1 MQIDLKQEDS
11 IISDFLKS
19 IGPWAQHVIIG
30 GGYAPII
37 YKLYLAHSET
47 SNPPVGTRDIDSLI
61 PRKITNKLDK
71 NISDYL
77 QNSGF
82 SRVRKD
88 YDQPA
93 TEAYVKE
100 IAGVEIEIEF
110 LTDAHREGVTK
121 NVTVAGIV
129 AQPLR
134 YLELS
139 LQAAKEFKTTAKLA
153 GLVVAPEAWIFH
165 KGLTFPKRS
174 DKAKQYK
181 DLYGIWYVAT
191 QLEGFSDEAISKLP
205 TLIQKRPSKWV
216 KTFQDNLIEWIE
228 AASPQ
233 DWRQLE
239 TQDPFGQL
247 SKLRFEQ
254 LVQSILSRACSNKKT
269 R

>member
-1 MQIDLKQEDS
+1 M
-11 IISDFLKS
+11 
-19 IGPWAQHVIIG
+19 
-30 GGYAPII
+30 
-37 YKLYLAHSET
+37 
-47 SNPPVGTRDIDSLI
+47 I
-61 PRKITNKLDK
+61 PRKITNKFDK
-71 NISDYL
+71 NISEYL
-77 QNSGF
+77 HDDGF
-82 SRVRKD
+82 SRIRKD

-121 NVTVAGIV
+121 NIAVAGIV

-165 KGLTFPKRS
+165 KGLTFSKRS
-174 DKAKQYK
+174 DKAKRYK

-191 QLEGFSDEAISKLP
+191 QLETFSEEAISKLP
-205 TLIQKRPSKWV
+205 TLIHKRPSKWA

-228 AASPQ
+228 GASPQ

-247 SKLRFEQ
+247 SKLRFDQ
-254 LVQSILSRACSNKKT
+254 LVHNIMNRIDAS
-269 R
+269 